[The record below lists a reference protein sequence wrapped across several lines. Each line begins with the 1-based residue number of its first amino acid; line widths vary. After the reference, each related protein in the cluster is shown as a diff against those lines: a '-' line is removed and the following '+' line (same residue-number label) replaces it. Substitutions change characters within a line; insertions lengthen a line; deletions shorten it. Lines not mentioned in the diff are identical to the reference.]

1 VVSDAGGSFPGVAN
15 FHYCLIKNVKDA
27 CNVVILL
34 MNSLKN
40 VLIVIM
46 SVVHN
51 NGQLLIFFNT
61 SLLPSSIFTPPA
73 SPALWNAKPI
83 PLG

>member
-15 FHYCLIKNVKDA
+15 FYYCLIKNVKYA

-34 MNSLKN
+34 MNFLKN

-46 SVVHN
+46 SAVLN
-51 NGQLLIFFNT
+51 SGRSKN
-61 SLLPSSIFTPPA
+61 
-73 SPALWNAKPI
+73 
-83 PLG
+83 